1 MLDRLRI
8 ERRVRDL
15 LPKRARPFLASAYY
29 GVLDLVSGRRD
40 PLRPPRRLLRLS
52 TDPESDFRAT
62 GSAFARYVFDDL
74 DLGPDSAVL
83 DVGCG
88 VGRLAVGLTQFLGP
102 EGRYEGFDIIEKE
115 VAWCQRQIT
124 PRFPRFRF
132 QVADIFN
139 TTYHPSGRLRASEF
153 RFPYDQASFDAVVVG
168 SVFTHL
174 LPDDATNYV
183 REIARVLR
191 PGGRVL
197 ASFYLLND
205 RSRSGIED
213 KTSAF
218 SFAFDRDGAK
228 VDDDDRP
235 ELAVAYGE
243 DVVRGWFDRSEL
255 SVESYLPGE
264 WSTAGTQSQDLIA
277 ARRR

>member
-1 MLDRLRI
+1 
-8 ERRVRDL
+8 
-15 LPKRARPFLASAYY
+15 
-29 GVLDLVSGRRD
+29 
-40 PLRPPRRLLRLS
+40 
-52 TDPESDFRAT
+52 
-62 GSAFARYVFDDL
+62 
-74 DLGPDSAVL
+74 VL

-102 EGRYEGFDIIEKE
+102 DGRYEGFDIIEKE

-139 TTYHPSGRLRASEF
+139 KTYHPSGRLRASEF

-174 LPDDATNYV
+174 LPDDATHYV

-205 RSRSGIED
+205 RSRAGIEAE
-213 KTSAF
+213 TSAF
-218 SFAFDRDGAK
+218 SFAFERDAAK

-243 DVVRGWFDRSEL
+243 EVVRGWFEGAEL
-255 SVESYLPGE
+255 SVESYMPGE

>member
-8 ERRVRDL
+8 ERRIRDL

-29 GVLDLVSGRRD
+29 GVLDLVSARRD
-40 PLRPPRRLLRLS
+40 PLTPPRRLLRLS

-74 DLGPDSAVL
+74 DLGPGSAVL

-88 VGRLAVGLTQFLGP
+88 VGRLAVGLTPFLGP
-102 EGRYEGFDIIEKE
+102 EARYEGFDIIERE

-139 TTYHPSGRLRASEF
+139 KTYHPSGRLRASEF

-174 LPDDATNYV
+174 LPDDATHYV

-205 RSRSGIED
+205 RSCAGID
-213 KTSAF
+213 AGTSAF
-218 SFAFDRDGAK
+218 SFAFDRDVAK

-243 DVVRGWFDRSEL
+243 DEVRGWFERSEL
-255 SVESYLPGE
+255 SVESCLPGE
-264 WSTAGTQSQDLIA
+264 WSTAGTQSQDLIT